1 MHLVG
6 FVIRIYHD
14 ARSPE
19 RQMELSI
26 SICISVRSSRPIKAL
41 DFHTHTHTHTN
52 QMNFSSYL
60 KAAETGNIHEQS
72 HIYGVIV
79 HWKYKHMN
87 FFGPALFN
95 DDFTTRIIHSVEER

>member
-1 MHLVG
+1 VHLVG

-41 DFHTHTHTHTN
+41 DFHTHTHTN
-52 QMNFSSYL
+52 QINFSSYL